1 MEPDIT
7 LPIDAVPTPPVLD
20 GTPKKRNYLLWILA
34 ILALVVISVTSFLIL
49 TGKSKST
56 PTASLIQPSVSEK
69 QIGITVAEADTSN
82 WKTYSDNGAKFSI
95 KYPDKWLNIPG
106 KIYPPPVCPSQKTFQ
121 NKDCMDGYVAFK
133 VLGKKSDQL
142 LKEAVQER
150 DKSVSRDDPQYYEN
164 NLSQYLLDMG
174 AIQANY
180 MGMYGPLNVYIPINS
195 VANISYLEISSFAL
209 DSDIFYQILSTFK
222 FIE

>member
-1 MEPDIT
+1 MEPDKT
-7 LPIDAVPTPPVLD
+7 LSINVVPTPPAPDVA
-20 GTPKKRNYLLWILA
+20 PKKKNYPLWLLG
-34 ILALVVISVTSFLIL
+34 ILALAAILVTSFLIL
-49 TGKSKST
+49 TRKSKSI
-56 PTASLIQPSVSEK
+56 PTASLIQPSVSEE
-69 QIGITVAEADTSN
+69 QTGITVAGVDTSS
-82 WKTYSDNGAKFSI
+82 WKTYSDNGAKFYI

-106 KIYPPPVCPSQKTFQ
+106 KIYPPPVCSSQKNFQ
-121 NKDCMDGYVAFK
+121 NKDCMDGYIAFK
-133 VLGKKSDQL
+133 VFGKKPGQL
-142 LKEAVQER
+142 LKEGVQER

-209 DSDIFYQILSTFK
+209 DSDTFYQILSTFK